1 MVLLGVIDQ
10 TADGRFPGGS
20 GQGTLRGASDRAS
33 LRVSSY
39 TLPPHAM
46 SLLLRRI
53 ALLVPIVLASV
64 ACQRADASSGATA
77 TARAP
82 VDTLPD
88 SVLVQKVDKGRVKG
102 PDGAM
107 WVVMISDYQCPYCK
121 QWHDSSMATLE
132 RDYIAPGKIRFA
144 YLNLPLSSIHPH
156 ARNEAMGALCA
167 GAQDRFWDY
176 SSALFSEQAS
186 VRGMSTVY
194 PLVHR
199 LAKDLALDSSAFA
212 HCLQSRAVQQ
222 LLDNDIQQAQRAG
235 VQSTPSFIIGDFMVQ
250 GALPWTDFRRAVDTA
265 MVMMRRK
272 GPR

>member
-1 MVLLGVIDQ
+1 MSPLIR
-10 TADGRFPGGS
+10 RF
-20 GQGTLRGASDRAS
+20 
-33 LRVSSY
+33 
-39 TLPPHAM
+39 
-46 SLLLRRI
+46 
-53 ALLVPIVLASV
+53 ALFVPVVLALV

-77 TARAP
+77 AARTPA
-82 VDTLPD
+82 DTLPD

-121 QWHDSSMATLE
+121 QWHDSSMVALD
-132 RDYIAPGKIRFA
+132 RDYIAPGKVRFA

-167 GAQDRFWDY
+167 GAQDKYWEY
-176 SSALFSEQAS
+176 SNALFGEQAS

-194 PLVHR
+194 PLVVR
-199 LAKDLALDSSAFA
+199 LARDLALDSSAFA

-250 GALPWTDFRRAVDTA
+250 GALPWKDFRHAVDTA
-265 MVMMRRK
+265 LVMSRRK

>member
-1 MVLLGVIDQ
+1 MSRLMHRVLLLAPVLL
-10 TADGRFPGGS
+10 
-20 GQGTLRGASDRAS
+20 TLA
-33 LRVSSY
+33 
-39 TLPPHAM
+39 
-46 SLLLRRI
+46 
-53 ALLVPIVLASV
+53 
-64 ACQRADASSGATA
+64 ACGRADASGGATA
-77 TARAP
+77 SSRAP

-102 PDGAM
+102 KDGAM

-121 QWHDSSMATLE
+121 QWHDSSMTNLE

-144 YLNLPLSSIHPH
+144 YLNLPLASIHPH

-167 GAQDRFWDY
+167 GAQDKYWEY
-176 SSALFSEQAS
+176 SNALFGEQAS

-194 PLVHR
+194 PLVKR
-199 LAKDLALDSSAFA
+199 MAQELALDSSAFA

-250 GALPWTDFRRAVDTA
+250 GALPWKEFRNAVDTA
-265 MVMMRRK
+265 LVMSRRK